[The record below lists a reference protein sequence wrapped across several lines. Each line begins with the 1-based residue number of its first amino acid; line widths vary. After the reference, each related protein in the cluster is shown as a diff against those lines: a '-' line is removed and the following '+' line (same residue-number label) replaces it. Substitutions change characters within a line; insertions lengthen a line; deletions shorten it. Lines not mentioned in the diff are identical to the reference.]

1 MRFSQSQL
9 SKLNACWNNVYRIVL
24 DFHTELWESV
34 REFIAGLGS
43 LDFKSMRVIAM
54 FKLLKD
60 MLTVDNSTLN
70 MLSLTFS
77 YGHEFNYLVNGLG
90 VSVKDMSYVRSRVHN
105 A

>member
-1 MRFSQSQL
+1 M
-9 SKLNACWNNVYRIVL
+9 YRKVL
-24 DFHTELWESV
+24 GFHIWESV

-90 VSVKDMSYVRSRVHN
+90 LSVKDNMSYVRSRVHN
-105 A
+105 VYASRGALV